1 MTLISEARLQCMLSM
16 RNTGLQKMLVTIRH
30 DPTLV
35 FGGNTQPAALA
46 QLYYAAGGQL
56 GNAFCACLQKFLIM
70 PSALQA
76 LAMTYT

>member
-1 MTLISEARLQCMLSM
+1 MHAQHAKPA
-16 RNTGLQKMLVTIRH
+16 LQKMLVTIRQ

-56 GNAFCACLQKFLIM
+56 GTAFRTCFQKILIT
-70 PSALQA
+70 PSALQV
-76 LAMTYT
+76 LAMTFT